1 MIAGSLMPP
10 SEHVHWWFATGF
22 LVLAL
27 CFAARAAVGPEVW
40 DRRPWRRYLFPGV
53 LFAMG
58 LLMFPVMVFFTNST
72 IHMVAHGSWAE
83 TMMLAGGAQLGLAAG
98 KLRSPLWNLTLG
110 ISLFVG
116 GIAILVHEQNG
127 WLYSRAAFGHHL
139 IGWIAIVGALIPVA
153 LSLRPALDRRRAVLR
168 GTARLDLDRP
178 LRGPR
183 HGADLRP
190 PLSRGREPAPV
201 RRLVLSGVLLVALA
215 APAAAFAHASIRD
228 SKPASR
234 QRLERAPTRVE
245 IDFDQSVKV
254 FPNGIRVYDSH
265 GHVYSRGVHS
275 ESGGHA
281 IVASVSKLPKGA
293 YTVRW
298 QALSGDGHVVSG
310 VYTFGVR
317 VAAPPPTDAY
327 GSSGPTTTENVLR
340 WLFFVCLA
348 LLIGGIAFR
357 LVVLPRAV
365 PQAFERVFYRLALA
379 GVVGAIQI
387 GILAFLIRAEDA
399 LQLPFGRFL
408 YGDLTPF
415 ADGTRFGTAF
425 VVMTLGFAVV
435 TALVFL
441 AWLTDRPRP
450 FLWPALG
457 AVARARIR
465 AVALGPLGRRSA
477 RVEVVGARR
486 LGAPVRPRPSGR
498 AAS

>member
-1 MIAGSLMPP
+1 M
-10 SEHVHWWFATGF
+10 
-22 LVLAL
+22 
-27 CFAARAAVGPEVW
+27 
-40 DRRPWRRYLFPGV
+40 
-53 LFAMG
+53 
-58 LLMFPVMVFFTNST
+58 
-72 IHMVAHGSWAE
+72 
-83 TMMLAGGAQLGLAAG
+83 
-98 KLRSPLWNLTLG
+98 
-110 ISLFVG
+110 
-116 GIAILVHEQNG
+116 
-127 WLYSRAAFGHHL
+127 
-139 IGWIAIVGALIPVA
+139 
-153 LSLRPALDRRRAVLR
+153 
-168 GTARLDLDRP
+168 
-178 LRGPR
+178 
-183 HGADLRP
+183 
-190 PLSRGREPAPV
+190 

-298 QALSGDGHVVSG
+298 QVLSGDGHVVSG

-365 PQAFERVFYRLALA
+365 PQAFERVFYWLALA

-450 FLWPALG
+450 FLWPALALSLALASG
-457 AVARARIR
+457 LSLSGHSAVDPPASKWSELADWVHLSTASLWAGGLVMLLVVFFTAPALRRAAFVGFARLAPLLIGLLLAAGIYLSILRLPAPHDLWTTGYGHVLIVKLSLVGLVLAWGGFHHFVVEPRLGRPDFERRARGSLVGETAIGL
-465 AVALGPLGRRSA
+465 AVLLVAAFLVNSKP
-477 RVEVVGARR
+477 
-486 LGAPVRPRPSGR
+486 PPRPAPASTQASS
-498 AAS
+498 AATALRR